1 MPSIWTEGGLTSLA
15 AAAAAAA
22 AAAGSAANNALLF
35 SELAAA
41 ANSSMDV
48 PADDSSRRFEHADQQ
63 MTPEHEMHM
72 TPMTPDEL
80 IDYISKEFSGPLGE
94 NTSTQTAARKL
105 LMMRRYFAEFP
116 FTKTS
121 LVDAFTHQ
129 ANMLAFVSNRP
140 LSCRPHCIKSE

>member
-22 AAAGSAANNALLF
+22 AAGSAANNALLF
-35 SELAAA
+35 SE
-41 ANSSMDV
+41 

>member
-22 AAAGSAANNALLF
+22 AAGSAANNALLF
-35 SELAAA
+35 SE
-41 ANSSMDV
+41 
-48 PADDSSRRFEHADQQ
+48 PADDSSRRFEHADLHVDQQ
-63 MTPEHEMHM
+63 MIPEHEMHI

-105 LMMRRYFAEFP
+105 LMVRRYFAEFP